1 VEPPARQKRIRDLK
15 ATSYALNDLVVDN
28 IDYNILAKIPRPSQ
42 TILLFILSEN
52 RAASQTR
59 DHIIHGAEWVSW
71 PAALHDIEPDRH
83 RVGARSPD
91 RFKGSANYLDAD
103 GHAENIPAATL
114 KVMFDRGINPAA
126 VPLD

>member
-1 VEPPARQKRIRDLK
+1 MIYV
-15 ATSYALNDLVVDN
+15 TNDLVFESHEH
-28 IDYNILAKIPRPSQ
+28 NILAKIPRPSQ

-126 VPLD
+126 VPLG

>member
-1 VEPPARQKRIRDLK
+1 MTWCLK
-15 ATSYALNDLVVDN
+15 AINTQPGQASPAVTNHP
-28 IDYNILAKIPRPSQ
+28 A
-42 TILLFILSEN
+42 LFILSEN
-52 RAASQTR
+52 RAPSQTR
-59 DHIIHGAEWVSW
+59 DYIHGAEWVSW

-91 RFKGSANYLDAD
+91 RLKGSANYLDAD